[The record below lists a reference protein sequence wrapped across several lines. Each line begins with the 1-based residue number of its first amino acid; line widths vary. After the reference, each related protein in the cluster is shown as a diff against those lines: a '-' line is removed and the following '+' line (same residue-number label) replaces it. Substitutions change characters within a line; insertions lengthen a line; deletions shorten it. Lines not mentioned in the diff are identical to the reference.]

1 MGSRERKVG
10 LEDQVECLRREER
23 GTREETKEG
32 GSHHVRRW
40 NLNTWPGKTASNN
53 GHYGWEIG

>member
-1 MGSRERKVG
+1 MG
-10 LEDQVECLRREER
+10 LEDQVDCLRREER